1 MRKPHCYLC
10 TYYVCIYIHTYEY
23 KRMPLRGDKNKK
35 PQQQKTFIN
44 IVSPFSIFINKY
56 TAFLDSMSA
65 SSEGG
70 AGGTVGGSAVGTAT
84 TTAPGMY

>member
-1 MRKPHCYLC
+1 MNTNVCHCVVIRIRNRKS
-10 TYYVCIYIHTYEY
+10 I
-23 KRMPLRGDKNKK
+23 
-35 PQQQKTFIN
+35 KTFTN